1 MAASPTEILILML
14 ACVQKMGVQ
23 SDPEFCGLMDKLTVM
38 AGSCRTWHTWFE
50 KISKLK
56 GSTNDVAHLSSPA
69 PVDKEALEFLAF
81 IKFDRLPS
89 NASKTVGWRTE
100 SSRRDMTHKRILKI
114 DYLDRDSAWM

>member
-1 MAASPTEILILML
+1 
-14 ACVQKMGVQ
+14 
-23 SDPEFCGLMDKLTVM
+23 MDKLIVM

-50 KISKLK
+50 KFSKLK
-56 GSTNDVAHLSSPA
+56 GFTNDVAHLSGPA

-81 IKFDRLPS
+81 ITLERLPS